1 MIIVGLQRFH
11 NLQIRPR
18 ASRERTKITKHTQ
31 SLPVPI
37 SCMVKTLYAIVGL
50 RQNLEVYLEKESRK
64 AERCI
69 VKILGEA

>member
-1 MIIVGLQRFH
+1 MIIVGLQHFH

-18 ASRERTKITKHTQ
+18 ASRERAKIKHTQ